1 METTTNGIRPD
12 FQTLQCGL
20 GWFPEQAGGLD
31 RVFFHLVQSLPT
43 VGVGVKG
50 LVVGS
55 AQVGPA
61 SRQQVE
67 AFAPAEAPLPVRW
80 WQARQAAGR
89 LLRPGAFDLV
99 AAHFALYTFPFVG
112 RIPPRP
118 LVVHFHGPWAAE
130 SQAEGAGGF
139 SVRFKRFIE
148 QSVYRR
154 ATRFIV
160 LSEAFRDVLHRQYRV
175 PPERIRIVPGGVAVA
190 AYDLGVSRAEA
201 RTRLDWPTD
210 RPVIL
215 AVRRLAR
222 RMGLENLIDAM
233 HIVRKR
239 VPEALL
245 MIAGRGPLQEEL
257 RDRIHALDLEH
268 QVQLLGFVP
277 DADLPWAYRAADL
290 TIVPTVALEG
300 FGLITIESLAAGT
313 PALVTPVGGLPEVVR
328 GLSDQLILPDASV
341 PELADGLLD
350 ALAGRRVLPDAGT
363 CQQYARTHFD
373 WSVIAAQTRIVYEEA
388 LA

>member
-1 METTTNGIRPD
+1 M
-12 FQTLQCGL
+12 

-31 RVFFHLVQSLPT
+31 RVFFHLVQHLPAA
-43 VGVGVKG
+43 GVGVKG
-50 LVVGS
+50 MVVGS
-55 AQVGPA
+55 AQVGPT
-61 SRQQVE
+61 SGRQVE
-67 AFAPAEAPLPVRW
+67 AFAPADAALPVRW
-80 WQARQAAGR
+80 WQARQAALR
-89 LLRPGAFDLV
+89 LLSQGTFDLV
-99 AAHFALYTFPFVG
+99 ASHFALYTFPFIR

-130 SQAEGAGGF
+130 SQVEGAGGF
-139 SVRFKRFIE
+139 SVWCKRFLE
-148 QSVYRR
+148 QSVYRQ
-154 ATRFIV
+154 ASRFIV
-160 LSEAFRDVLHRQYRV
+160 LSEAFRDVLHQQYQV
-175 PPERIRIVPGGVAVA
+175 PPERIRIVPGGVATA
-190 AYDLGVSRAEA
+190 AYDLPGTRVDA
-201 RTRLDWPTD
+201 RTRLGWPTD

-222 RMGLENLIDAM
+222 RMGLENLIEAM

-239 VPEALL
+239 EPEALL

-257 RDRIHALDLEH
+257 RNRIHALDLEH

-277 DADLPWAYRAADL
+277 DADLPWAYRAADM

-300 FGLITIESLAAGT
+300 FGLITVESLAAGT

-328 GLSDQLILPDASV
+328 GLSDQLILPDASI

-350 ALAGRRVLPDAGT
+350 ALAGRRVLPDAAT

-373 WSVIAAQTRIVYEEA
+373 WPVIAAQTRTVYEEA